1 MSPAKE
7 KLLMLE
13 ATGKYVFHGSE
24 SSIEVFEPRQAYN
37 YIDGKNYPD
46 GEPAIFASTVAEYA
60 IFMAIINELN
70 CPKGYHS
77 SAGTS
82 SGIMRYKATPDT
94 LSQLDKTASGWVYV
108 FDKNLFAQRE
118 KDGVEYISYSNVTP
132 IEKIQVSQEDLPSSI
147 EVQ

>member
-7 KLLMLE
+7 KLLELE

-24 SSIEVFEPRQAYN
+24 SSIEVFEPRQAHN
-37 YIDGKNYPD
+37 YIDGKNHPD
-46 GEPAIFASTVAEYA
+46 GEPAIFASSIVEYA

-82 SGIMRYKATPDT
+82 SGIMKYKATPDT
-94 LSQLDKTASGWVYV
+94 LSQLAEIASGWVYV
-108 FDKNLFAQRE
+108 FDKNLFRQRE
-118 KDGVEYISYSNVTP
+118 EDGVEYVSYSNVTP
-132 IEKIQVSQEDLPSSI
+132 IEKIQVFREDLPNSI
-147 EVQ
+147 EIQ